1 MALVFFVIMAI
12 SLTDKFTVWR
22 NWTRRH
28 ANWLVAGLLVFMFVQ
43 SFFSSAGTQWL
54 GGNLPPDSGIV
65 DEVAHIPGGYAA
77 LKFGDYR
84 LNPEHPPLIKDIA
97 SFPLLFLND
106 LKFPTDL
113 YNWQQ
118 EPNGQW
124 ETGWKFIYEWG
135 NNAEQIFFWT
145 RLGPMLLLFVL
156 GYFLFRWTKELF
168 GTLAGLF
175 AVFLFAFTPDF
186 IAHARYVTTDV
197 GSTVFLF
204 IAVYVILKFVR
215 RPNWGNLILAAL
227 TIALA
232 CLAKFSAILIW
243 PYLGIILILAMI
255 LRFSP
260 VPAWLLTR
268 LFPWQWLKRVW
279 LYLVCGLVILV
290 LSHAI
295 IFLPYL
301 YHTKNIPDDV
311 FERLVNYA
319 FTKPDKKLVTG
330 EIPLKIRSTLLKLGR
345 ISGGKAPATYFLG
358 MVYVYKNDI
367 GGRNTAFLMGDY
379 RETGWWYYY
388 YLAYLVKM
396 PIPLLI
402 FTVMAAV
409 VMIIAARKNW
419 LALSSLASGPPAAT
433 SGSTKK
439 SSASRHWQKWRELLW
454 RRFDILGI
462 VIFVLIF
469 WIGGMFTNTNIGLR
483 WMMPTFPFIFLLAA
497 GSVRFVDHWLLRRNI
512 QNRQTRPLPI
522 FQIIIAG
529 LLIWLLVGTVSI
541 FPAYL
546 SYFNEFIGARSRAH
560 NYLVDSSL
568 DWGQDLNRLRQ
579 WMNDHGVNH
588 VYLDYMG
595 GGTPNHSLGTANFTG
610 WHAIDCLPPE
620 GSYLVVGASF
630 FQMSE
635 FQARAK
641 NEISYLRILDREP
654 DYQIGYSLL
663 IYHITADDLAQF
675 LTPEQAAQRAREYLD
690 LSPSVALLA
699 EQRVAMN
706 EWTRNEKVRLPR
718 HFKRP
723 AYAITLD
730 TDPRQIIYVDYITG
744 EIWGGYVEKIPQ

>member
-1 MALVFFVIMAI
+1 MVSFTERLMALRHWI
-12 SLTDKFTVWR
+12 
-22 NWTRRH
+22 RRQ
-28 ANWLVAGLLVFMFVQ
+28 ANWLALGLLIIMFTQ
-43 SFFSSAGTQWL
+43 AFFSSAGTQWL
-54 GGNLPPDSGIV
+54 GGDQPPDSGIV

-77 LKFGDYR
+77 LKFGDNR

-97 SFPLLFLND
+97 SLPLLFITD
-106 LKFPTDL
+106 LKFPTEL

-135 NNAEQIFFWT
+135 NNAEQFFFWT
-145 RLGPMLLLFVL
+145 RLGPMLLLFLL

-168 GTLAGLF
+168 GALAGLF
-175 AVFLFAFTPDF
+175 ALFLFVFTPDF
-186 IAHARYVTTDV
+186 IGHARYVTTDV
-197 GSTVFLF
+197 GSTAFLF
-204 IAVYVILKFVR
+204 IAVYTILKFIK
-215 RPNWGNLILAAL
+215 RPNWINLILTAV

-243 PYLGIILILAMI
+243 PYLGLALLLAMVF
-255 LRFSP
+255 RYTP
-260 VPAWLLTR
+260 VPNWLGTKF
-268 LFPWQWLKRVW
+268 FPWFWLKKIW
-279 LYLVCGLVILV
+279 LYVICGLVIVV
-290 LSHAI
+290 LSHVI
-295 IFLPYL
+295 VFLPYWH
-301 YHTKNIPDDV
+301 HTQNIPDDV
-311 FERLVNYA
+311 YERLVNYA
-319 FTKPDKKLVTG
+319 FTRPDKKLATG
-330 EIPLKIRSTLLKLGR
+330 KVPQLARETLLKLGK
-345 ISGGKAPATYFLG
+345 ISGGKAPGTYFLG

-396 PIPLLI
+396 PIPILV
-402 FTVMAAV
+402 FTVLVGVVAV
-409 VMIIAARKNW
+409 LALRKNW
-419 LALSSLASGPPAAT
+419 LALRQSERGPPAPSRFT
-433 SGSTKK
+433 DERD
-439 SSASRHWQKWRELLW
+439 SASQKLW
-454 RRFDILGI
+454 RRVRELVWRRFTVIGLT
-462 VIFVLIF
+462 IFVLVF

-497 GSVRFVDHWLLRRNI
+497 GAVRFLDAGLRRLDI
-512 QNRQTRPLPI
+512 QKNKKWPRLT
-522 FQIIIAG
+522 FQLIIAG
-529 LLIWLLVGTVSI
+529 LLVWLAVGTISI
-541 FPAYL
+541 YPSYL
-546 SYFNEFIGARSRAH
+546 AYFNEFIGARTQAH

-568 DWGQDLNRLRQ
+568 DWGQDLNRLRK
-579 WMNDHGVNH
+579 WMNDHEVNH

-595 GGTPNHSLGTANFTG
+595 GGTPNHSLGTDNFTA

-663 IYHITADDLAQF
+663 IYRITTEDWDQF
-675 LTPEQAAQRAREYLD
+675 LTLDEATDRARQHLG
-690 LSPSVALLA
+690 LPSETARLG
-699 EQRVAMN
+699 EQRIAMN
-706 EWTRNEKVRLPR
+706 EWTRNTKVALPR

-730 TDPRQIIYVDYITG
+730 TDPRQTVYVDYLTG
-744 EIWGGYVEKIPQ
+744 EIWGGYDEKIPQ